1 MSEELANRARR
12 KGERTMENRMLLIT
26 LALALLL
33 TSCAQPV
40 PPPTPTA
47 EPMAE
52 AGDDVFAQFER
63 ELEHLRQQLKIPGL
77 SAAIVKDQE
86 LVWARG
92 FGYADLENKV
102 EATPD
107 TPYRLASVTKPIAAT
122 LIMQLVE
129 EGQLDLDDPV
139 SNYGV
144 DLESEGVV
152 RVWHLLTHTSE
163 GAPGTR
169 HNYRGDLY
177 GRLGQVI
184 EGASGKSF
192 ADLLSEQILEP
203 LDMTNSAPNYPECAL
218 AAFTASPET
227 SERYRNHARVNREL
241 ARPYQLDPSYNI
253 VGGAYPA
260 HFNPGAGLI
269 STVVDLAKFDIA
281 LDQNVLL
288 RQETKAEMFKPAFST
303 HEDRTDLMYAL
314 GWYAQQYGRTRL
326 VWHAGRQPP
335 SVSSLYLKVP
345 DENMSF
351 IILANTTNLNTPHPF
366 GYGDALYSTPALA
379 FYRAFVFPQQHGKT
393 VSHVDW
399 AAAKR
404 DLVNQLKQVT
414 DEDVREVLERDLWSH
429 RQLSAS
435 VGQIEL
441 AARLYGVHRQVHGAS
456 RASELDLY
464 TVHGVEYHPVVQ
476 AQVELSEAELG
487 RFLGEYVLSDS
498 PPLEGG
504 TLPTEVS
511 LDISQGKLIGASP
524 DQGCISLVP
533 ITPTRFAIPE
543 NPGLFVEFQLK
554 GDRVERVTV
563 EAGEIAAVYRPIQ

>member
-1 MSEELANRARR
+1 
-12 KGERTMENRMLLIT
+12 
-26 LALALLL
+26 
-33 TSCAQPV
+33 
-40 PPPTPTA
+40 
-47 EPMAE
+47 MAE
-52 AGDDVFAQFER
+52 AGDDAFAQFER
-63 ELEHLRQQLKIPGL
+63 ELEELRQQLKIPGL

-92 FGYADLENKV
+92 LGHADLENKV

-139 SNYGV
+139 SKYGV

-163 GAPGTR
+163 GVPGTR
-169 HNYRGDLY
+169 HNYRGDRY

-192 ADLLSEQILEP
+192 ADLLSERILEP
-203 LDMTNSAPNYPECAL
+203 LDMTNSAPNYAECAL
-218 AAFTASPET
+218 AQLIASPET
-227 SERYRNHARVNREL
+227 SERDRSRARVNREL

-253 VGGAYPA
+253 VRGAYPA

-288 RQETKAEMFKPAFST
+288 RQETKAQMFKPAFST
-303 HEDRTDLMYAL
+303 CEDQTDLMYAL

-345 DENMSF
+345 DENITF
-351 IILANTTNLNTPHPF
+351 IILANTTHLNTPHPF

-379 FYRAFVFPQQHGKT
+379 FYKAFVFPRQYGKT
-393 VSHVDW
+393 VPQVDW

-404 DLVNQLKQVT
+404 DLVNQLQQVT

-441 AARLYGVHRQVHGAS
+441 AARLYGVYRQVHGAS

-464 TVHGVEYHPVVQ
+464 AVHGVEYHPVVE
-476 AQVELSEAELG
+476 AQVELGEAELARFVG
-487 RFLGEYVLSDS
+487 RYFLSDA
-498 PPLEGG
+498 PGVEGAG
-504 TLPTEVS
+504 MPTQ
-511 LDISQGKLIGASP
+511 ISIEIHERKLVGLSADGS
-524 DQGCISLVP
+524 CISLIP
-533 ITPTRFAIPE
+533 LTRTHFAIPE
-543 NPGLFVEFQLK
+543 NPGLSVESHLD

-563 EAGEIAAVYRPIQ
+563 EAGGITAEYRPVE